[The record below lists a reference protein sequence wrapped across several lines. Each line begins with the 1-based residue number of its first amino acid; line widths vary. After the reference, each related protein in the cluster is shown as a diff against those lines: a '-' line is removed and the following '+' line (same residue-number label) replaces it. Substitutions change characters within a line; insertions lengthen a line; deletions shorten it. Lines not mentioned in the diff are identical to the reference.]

1 MSSGTKPYRSMFSNE
16 LLTLV
21 LIASWSQNGCC
32 SPKHHAILR
41 VLSTMENTGSMR
53 LETPER
59 RRRCVTKVD
68 IFSNASARV
77 ISAFA

>member
-16 LLTLV
+16 LLILV
-21 LIASWSQNGCC
+21 LIASWSKNGCC
-32 SPKHHAILR
+32 SPKHHAISR
-41 VLSTMENTGSMR
+41 VLSAMENTGSMR

-59 RRRCVTKVD
+59 RRRCVTEVD
-68 IFSNASARV
+68 IFSNASTRF